1 MAKLNIHD
9 LAKELKREE
18 SEIISLCSSK
28 GMSGVTRATMLQ
40 DTMVEEVRKAFKK
53 PAEPA
58 DAAAD
63 KDGAPKKKLRLLFH
77 PENSTKPISKKK
89 RPDSA
94 KKPEGDKAEKS
105 VDKQEKAAERT
116 ESTKPA
122 EKAQE
127 MAKTEAPKETMT
139 RENTKN
145 DRKRTITPIIYLLI
159 LNKMKMN
166 GIFAPFF
173 LIMRALTDSLSN
185 YLDKVK

>member
-77 PENSTKPISKKK
+77 PEK
-89 RPDSA
+89 RRLCFWAMMVLSY
-94 KKPEGDKAEKS
+94 S
-105 VDKQEKAAERT
+105 LVQRT
-116 ESTKPA
+116 E
-122 EKAQE
+122 
-127 MAKTEAPKETMT
+127 
-139 RENTKN
+139 
-145 DRKRTITPIIYLLI
+145 
-159 LNKMKMN
+159 
-166 GIFAPFF
+166 G
-173 LIMRALTDSLSN
+173 LSI
-185 YLDKVK
+185 

>member
-53 PAEPA
+53 PAESA

-77 PENSTKPISKKK
+77 PENSVQTVRRSRKVTRQKSLSIS
-89 RPDSA
+89 
-94 KKPEGDKAEKS
+94 
-105 VDKQEKAAERT
+105 
-116 ESTKPA
+116 
-122 EKAQE
+122 
-127 MAKTEAPKETMT
+127 
-139 RENTKN
+139 
-145 DRKRTITPIIYLLI
+145 RKRLLREQ
-159 LNKMKMN
+159 
-166 GIFAPFF
+166 
-173 LIMRALTDSLSN
+173 RAQSRQKKHRRWQRLRHRRRL
-185 YLDKVK
+185 

>member
-63 KDGAPKKKLRLLFH
+63 KDGAPKKKLRLIRKTAQSQFLKR
-77 PENSTKPISKKK
+77 SVQTVRRSRKVTRQKSLSIS
-89 RPDSA
+89 
-94 KKPEGDKAEKS
+94 
-105 VDKQEKAAERT
+105 
-116 ESTKPA
+116 
-122 EKAQE
+122 
-127 MAKTEAPKETMT
+127 
-139 RENTKN
+139 
-145 DRKRTITPIIYLLI
+145 RKRLLREQ
-159 LNKMKMN
+159 
-166 GIFAPFF
+166 
-173 LIMRALTDSLSN
+173 RAQSRQKKHRRWQRLRHRRRL
-185 YLDKVK
+185 

>member
-77 PENSTKPISKKK
+77 PETAQSQFLKRSVQTVRRSRKVTRQKSLSIS
-89 RPDSA
+89 
-94 KKPEGDKAEKS
+94 
-105 VDKQEKAAERT
+105 
-116 ESTKPA
+116 
-122 EKAQE
+122 
-127 MAKTEAPKETMT
+127 
-139 RENTKN
+139 
-145 DRKRTITPIIYLLI
+145 RKRLLREQ
-159 LNKMKMN
+159 
-166 GIFAPFF
+166 
-173 LIMRALTDSLSN
+173 RAQSRQKKHRRWQRLRHRRRI
-185 YLDKVK
+185 

>member
-77 PENSTKPISKKK
+77 PENSTKPISKKTFGP
-89 RPDSA
+89 R
-94 KKPEGDKAEKS
+94 
-105 VDKQEKAAERT
+105 
-116 ESTKPA
+116 
-122 EKAQE
+122 
-127 MAKTEAPKETMT
+127 
-139 RENTKN
+139 
-145 DRKRTITPIIYLLI
+145 
-159 LNKMKMN
+159 
-166 GIFAPFF
+166 
-173 LIMRALTDSLSN
+173 TDSNVMGGFLAGCRFDFQGIDPGLCVS
-185 YLDKVK
+185 LGCHECDQAGPRTDI

>member
-18 SEIISLCSSK
+18 GEIISLCSSK

-77 PENSTKPISKKK
+77 PENSTKPISKN
-89 RPDSA
+89 RNS
-94 KKPEGDKAEKS
+94 
-105 VDKQEKAAERT
+105 RF
-116 ESTKPA
+116 
-122 EKAQE
+122 
-127 MAKTEAPKETMT
+127 
-139 RENTKN
+139 RH
-145 DRKRTITPIIYLLI
+145 
-159 LNKMKMN
+159 
-166 GIFAPFF
+166 
-173 LIMRALTDSLSN
+173 
-185 YLDKVK
+185 

>member
-94 KKPEGDKAEKS
+94 KKPEGDLS
-105 VDKQEKAAERT
+105 
-116 ESTKPA
+116 
-122 EKAQE
+122 
-127 MAKTEAPKETMT
+127 
-139 RENTKN
+139 
-145 DRKRTITPIIYLLI
+145 LI
-159 LNKMKMN
+159 H
-166 GIFAPFF
+166 I
-173 LIMRALTDSLSN
+173 
-185 YLDKVK
+185 

>member
-58 DAAAD
+58 D

-94 KKPEGDKAEKS
+94 KK
-105 VDKQEKAAERT
+105 QRL
-116 ESTKPA
+116 
-122 EKAQE
+122 
-127 MAKTEAPKETMT
+127 
-139 RENTKN
+139 RH
-145 DRKRTITPIIYLLI
+145 RRRL
-159 LNKMKMN
+159 
-166 GIFAPFF
+166 
-173 LIMRALTDSLSN
+173 
-185 YLDKVK
+185 

>member
-63 KDGAPKKKLRLLFH
+63 KMAHQRRSFVCCFIRKTAQSQFLKRSVQTVRRSRKVTRQKSLSISRKRLLR
-77 PENSTKPISKKK
+77 EQRAQSRQKKH
-89 RPDSA
+89 RRW
-94 KKPEGDKAEKS
+94 
-105 VDKQEKAAERT
+105 QRL
-116 ESTKPA
+116 
-122 EKAQE
+122 
-127 MAKTEAPKETMT
+127 
-139 RENTKN
+139 RH
-145 DRKRTITPIIYLLI
+145 RRRL
-159 LNKMKMN
+159 
-166 GIFAPFF
+166 
-173 LIMRALTDSLSN
+173 
-185 YLDKVK
+185 